1 MFEAN
6 IWGMMFYGKEI
17 AGLHGPENSYG
28 VHLYTF
34 VGATLL
40 FIRHADTMIRELGY
54 SGPLHV
60 QARIRALREHPWLYA
75 NYGGLAERETGS
87 GLDDELEFPI
97 PTTSEAMREKPD
109 TVAME
114 ILRYVFFSVNWPD
127 LIDTQAKRKDLL
139 RKAYRYNNWN
149 PPEG

>member
-1 MFEAN
+1 MAKRSLVY
-6 IWGMMFYGKEI
+6 MVQ
-17 AGLHGPENSYG
+17 NSYG
-28 VHLYTF
+28 VHLYPF

-40 FIRHADTMIRELGY
+40 FIRHADTMMRELGY
-54 SGPLHV
+54 PGPLHV
-60 QARIRALREHPWLYA
+60 QARIRALRDHPWLYA

-87 GLDDELEFPI
+87 GLDGELEFPI
-97 PTTSEAMREKPD
+97 PPTTE
-109 TVAME
+109 AME